1 MLPMTL
7 GPHWLRDVARATP
20 FGYIINAMRQAYSG
34 HYGGPLMAEGI
45 GVAVGLAAFCLWLA
59 GRVFVRENA

>member
-20 FGYIINAMRQAYSG
+20 FGYIINAMREAFAG
-34 HYGGPLMAEGI
+34 HYFTTIMAEGI
-45 GVAVGLAAFCLWLA
+45 AVAVGLAMACLWLA
-59 GRVFVRENA
+59 GRAFVRENA